1 MTHAE
6 IIAAIA
12 DAVREET
19 DEETIEIGPDTT
31 ADQVPGWDSLAHVR
45 IVLNVGLRVGAKIDI
60 SDTYT
65 AANVGELADVVE
77 RALGGVKTPS

>member
-1 MTHAE
+1 MTHAD
-6 IIAAIA
+6 IVATIA

-19 DEETIEIGPDTT
+19 DEEDAEIGPETT

-45 IVLNVGLRVGAKIDI
+45 IVLNVCVRLGTKIDI

-65 AANVGELADVVE
+65 AANVGELATVI
-77 RALGGVKTPS
+77 GKTLST